1 MFYQGSDLEQY
12 SEELR
17 LSGDFGSNHLVGGV
31 YFMNVDGD
39 YTGQFADPFYGLR
52 VPDCVRTGIRLA
64 GDDLVRRLRAERM
77 EVRRTS

>member
-1 MFYQGSDLEQY
+1 MVFYQGSDLEQY

-39 YTGQFADPFYGLR
+39 YTGQFADPFYARYLHGLR
-52 VPDCVRTGIRLA
+52 
-64 GDDLVRRLRAERM
+64 
-77 EVRRTS
+77 S